1 MSMIAKAIGS
11 KAAKKLV
18 KKTKPAKMKAD
29 KIKKIGKPKKL
40 SELEELE
47 AKRGWAMTDKK
58 RAKIEKRIAEIKK
71 SDKMKKESAEANKKE
86 QAKLNKKDKK
96 EGSPKMAAEKKAQ
109 GLSAG
114 AKRKLKSKDTKTIK
128 KLEKA
133 ARSLGKDYKG
143 NINRL
148 MSEKQL
154 GNFKGKQQMHLA
166 GGSARG
172 ADAAKETMMR
182 LYNKMKSG
190 KYSQTD
196 YNDFISA
203 QRKVRDF
210 MGRRGDVD
218 LKAPKNVLLA
228 KFPEPNLIKAKRL
241 EMIKEVG
248 KKFKAKKAKEG
259 KAQGG
264 MPRKRTGHMD
274 YRHGGMIIV
283 SLDLKKKKKGK

>member
-1 MSMIAKAIGS
+1 MGVASGLKGLLKGS
-11 KAAKKLV
+11 S
-18 KKTKPAKMKAD
+18 KKTKPAKIKAE
-29 KIKKIGKPKKL
+29 KIKKPKKL

-47 AKRGWAMTDKK
+47 AKRSWAMTDKK

-133 ARSLGKDYKG
+133 AKSLGKDYKG
-143 NINRL
+143 NINKL

-166 GGSARG
+166 GSSARG
-172 ADAAKETMMR
+172 ADSAKETMIR
-182 LYNKMKSG
+182 LYDKMKSG

-203 QRKVRDF
+203 QRKVKDF
-210 MGRRGDVD
+210 MGKRGDAD

-248 KKFKAKKAKEG
+248 KKFKDK
-259 KAQGG
+259 KAQGKAHGG
-264 MPRKRTGHMD
+264 MTTKKRMGSMD
-274 YRHGGMIIV
+274 YRKGGMVLIA
-283 SLDLKKKKKGK
+283 LDFKKKKGK